1 MARTT
6 KNRRS
11 ATSPARQHEIG
22 ERQRLHEL
30 AQVLELEKDQLRG
43 VPIPTLLA
51 RAARLYARNGAAAR
65 EAPAETFALSHAV
78 GRLDFFISHAW
89 RSPRLAKYLALC
101 RYFNGHLAVHAALL
115 GCFLTFFW
123 ALHRAPIPGELMV
136 QFPNRIDKG
145 GVLTFP
151 MAAFNWHH
159 VSFFAYLATAAL
171 AHQLLRR
178 RQTAFLDIA
187 CVNQLDDTS
196 KALGIQRLGAVLQ
209 RTERM
214 LVLADEH
221 YWKRLWCV
229 FEVAAFCRHAN
240 ASRLV
245 ILPLHSPM
253 IELGMG
259 VFFHL
264 ALSVVFFKGLVIT
277 GSMDPN
283 SAAFQTY
290 VRNWLIGAAFLVQ
303 PFIILPILSGQRSR
317 RALRALRDFSI
328 ADAQCYSAEDRAAL
342 VAVICSWYTDYQA
355 GEVDPERL
363 QQLGQHKFE
372 TFVRHDLAPA
382 IERQQAGEAARVG
395 FICAVHSLLP
405 ALLVANTSDESTV
418 IHMALAL
425 VYLTAILAAVFPFV
439 VLWYEAITSATGR
452 LIEDGISRLS
462 SPAMRRLLTAVTCA
476 ICLPITAA
484 ALPLCSVL
492 LGAVRLNVHLSPD
505 WRIPADDGFDTE
517 TRRYLKHFMV
527 LAYYYMLFMIVDFR
541 SSSR

>member
-1 MARTT
+1 MPASHPADCRLHT
-6 KNRRS
+6 KHLSKCSRRRPTS
-11 ATSPARQHEIG
+11 ATARVAFDYGRAAIVFSLRCVNQWPRQLTPRSSSVGRLPILFVDGANDKESAISHVTRAATRDW
-22 ERQRLHEL
+22 RQRLHEL

-303 PFIILPILSGQRSR
+303 PFIILTHPEWA
-317 RALRALRDFSI
+317 ALAP
-328 ADAQCYSAEDRAAL
+328 RAA
-342 VAVICSWYTDYQA
+342 
-355 GEVDPERL
+355 G
-363 QQLGQHKFE
+363 
-372 TFVRHDLAPA
+372 
-382 IERQQAGEAARVG
+382 AAR
-395 FICAVHSLLP
+395 LL
-405 ALLVANTSDESTV
+405 DR
-418 IHMALAL
+418 
-425 VYLTAILAAVFPFV
+425 
-439 VLWYEAITSATGR
+439 GR
-452 LIEDGISRLS
+452 
-462 SPAMRRLLTAVTCA
+462 A
-476 ICLPITAA
+476 
-484 ALPLCSVL
+484 VL
-492 LGAVRLNVHLSPD
+492 LGRGPRGARRSHLQLVHGLPS
-505 WRIPADDGFDTE
+505 WRGRP
-517 TRRYLKHFMV
+517 
-527 LAYYYMLFMIVDFR
+527 
-541 SSSR
+541 